1 MKYLVMECHPA
12 YAIVLGE
19 DGRFCR
25 VANMHYQV
33 GQQLDEVFGLEQPKG
48 TPVVIWKKAA
58 EIVAAA
64 ACFCLIL
71 LGMWQMVLVPCGTV
85 RMQINPDIAITVNRL
100 DYVTSVKGLNEDGK
114 QVVQGYSS
122 SFKKLDTVTDQLA
135 DRSVEMGYLE
145 DGGRITLTVES
156 DREKWKTATEERLL
170 LELEVHFDYRVIVE
184 ISPSGADTSDDA
196 VSDSMSHEIVIPVPS
211 PDLSGSDILPSDSG
225 DDNDDMDDADDI
237 DDQTD
242 SDDLYEDDGMDD
254 ADDIDDQT
262 DSDDLYEDD
271 GMDDADDIGNQ
282 ADSDDS
288 YEDDDMNEE
297 EDRRRMFD
305 NDDGDFEDDDWD
317 QDDFDDEILEG
328 EDD

>member
-71 LGMWQMVLVPCGTV
+71 LGMWQMVLAPCGTV

-135 DRSVEMGYLE
+135 DRAVEMGYLE

-156 DREKWKTATEERLL
+156 DSEKWKTATEERLL
-170 LELEVHFDYRVIVE
+170 LELEVHFDYRIIVE
-184 ISPSGADTSDDA
+184 ISPSGANTSDDA

-242 SDDLYEDDGMDD
+242 SDDLYEDDD
-254 ADDIDDQT
+254 
-262 DSDDLYEDD
+262 
-271 GMDDADDIGNQ
+271 MDDADDIGNQ
-282 ADSDDS
+282 VDSDDS

-297 EDRRRMFD
+297 EDRRQMFD
-305 NDDGDFEDDDWD
+305 NDDGNFEDDDWD

>member
-71 LGMWQMVLVPCGTV
+71 LGMWQMVLAPCGTV

-196 VSDSMSHEIVIPVPS
+196 VSDSMLHEIVIPVPS
-211 PDLSGSDILPSDSG
+211 PDLSGSDILPNDSG

-237 DDQTD
+237 DDQAY
-242 SDDLYEDDGMDD
+242 SDDLYEDDD
-254 ADDIDDQT
+254 
-262 DSDDLYEDD
+262 
-271 GMDDADDIGNQ
+271 MDDADDIGDQ
-282 ADSDDS
+282 AYSDDS

-297 EDRRRMFD
+297 EDRRQMFD
-305 NDDGDFEDDDWD
+305 NEDGDFEDDDWD

>member
-71 LGMWQMVLVPCGTV
+71 LGMWQMVLAPCGTV

-135 DRSVEMGYLE
+135 DRAVEMGYLE

-156 DREKWKTATEERLL
+156 DSEKWKTATEERLL
-170 LELEVHFDYRVIVE
+170 LELEVHFDYRIIVE
-184 ISPSGADTSDDA
+184 ISPSGANTSDDA

-254 ADDIDDQT
+254 ADDI
-262 DSDDLYEDD
+262 
-271 GMDDADDIGNQ
+271 GNQ

-305 NDDGDFEDDDWD
+305 NEDGDFEDDDWD

>member
-33 GQQLDEVFGLEQPKG
+33 GQQLDEVFDLEQPKG

-71 LGMWQMVLVPCGTV
+71 LGMWQMVLAPCGTV

-135 DRSVEMGYLE
+135 DRAVEMGYLE

-170 LELEVHFDYRVIVE
+170 LELEVHFDYRIIVE

-237 DDQTD
+237 D
-242 SDDLYEDDGMDD
+242 E
-254 ADDIDDQT
+254 QT

>member
-33 GQQLDEVFGLEQPKG
+33 GQQLDEVFSLEQPKG

-71 LGMWQMVLVPCGTV
+71 LGMWQMVLAPCGTV

-242 SDDLYEDDGMDD
+242 SDDLYEDDD
-254 ADDIDDQT
+254 
-262 DSDDLYEDD
+262 
-271 GMDDADDIGNQ
+271 MDDADDIGNQ

-297 EDRRRMFD
+297 EDRRQMFD
-305 NDDGDFEDDDWD
+305 NDDGNFEDDDWD